1 MLDKQRRPWEPQ
13 DAGRV
18 VSNSSIFRETET
30 YCLPTQLGNP
40 EDTSNTLM
48 YQLYQIYPHR
58 ILGTCAESGQV
69 YWSKQTLLPINC
81 RNSKLFPTM
90 EPPQITSHPECG
102 SQCNGRASASGH
114 NPGNWNISYH
124 KDKPG
129 QCEKRSLFSE
139 LITCSVTGILITQ
152 SQAIQRPRGER
163 FQCGPKDFPELQTGG
178 PRSLVQ
184 VDNQS

>member
-1 MLDKQRRPWEPQ
+1 MHFW
-13 DAGRV
+13 
-18 VSNSSIFRETET
+18 SIKREW
-30 YCLPTQLGNP
+30 
-40 EDTSNTLM
+40 TSL
-48 YQLYQIYPHR
+48 LI
-58 ILGTCAESGQV
+58 
-69 YWSKQTLLPINC
+69 KQTLLPIKC

-90 EPPQITSHPECG
+90 EEPEITSHPECG

-114 NPGNWNISYH
+114 NPGNWNIFYH

-184 VDNQS
+184 MEFDNRSHRSSTYLSLSEAFQPLPP